1 MSSLPPNWERYSTDD
16 GKEYFHNTVTN
27 STQWQ
32 APVFSEGPLGAADP
46 MAAFSFDTTAASDV
60 FQYKPSA
67 AELEASSRKGPLD
80 IEMRTEDPF
89 SLMDVFSSPALT
101 EGEMVSLKSGPSGMI
116 GKASSGSGPST
127 SASTRNP
134 SSASTS
140 QGGGF
145 GGFATGFAAGMA
157 AASAGGASGGADG
170 EAAGPGGLSGWAL
183 AQVQNLFD
191 VSTDDVV
198 QRLKLVLMPNP
209 KNPDRTVAED
219 LRARP
224 DFYGPFWIATTAVLF
239 LAATGN
245 FARLLESEHP
255 SKFKP
260 DYGLVP
266 IAATMVY
273 GGLIAVPLV
282 ARASLFFSGE
292 EVDSVDFKKLI
303 CICGYA
309 LCPAIPASILCIV
322 PLASF
327 RWLFVLI
334 GLMASLFF
342 LHRNLLE
349 DISVKTPWLKYTLL
363 ATPVLSQVAVYL
375 TYRVHFFEGSR
386 T

>member
-1 MSSLPPNWERYSTDD
+1 
-16 GKEYFHNTVTN
+16 
-27 STQWQ
+27 
-32 APVFSEGPLGAADP
+32 
-46 MAAFSFDTTAASDV
+46 
-60 FQYKPSA
+60 
-67 AELEASSRKGPLD
+67 
-80 IEMRTEDPF
+80 
-89 SLMDVFSSPALT
+89 
-101 EGEMVSLKSGPSGMI
+101 
-116 GKASSGSGPST
+116 
-127 SASTRNP
+127 
-134 SSASTS
+134 
-140 QGGGF
+140 F

>member
-1 MSSLPPNWERYSTDD
+1 
-16 GKEYFHNTVTN
+16 TVTN

-209 KNPDRTVAED
+209 KNPDRTVAE
-219 LRARP
+219 
-224 DFYGPFWIATTAVLF
+224 
-239 LAATGN
+239 
-245 FARLLESEHP
+245 
-255 SKFKP
+255 
-260 DYGLVP
+260 
-266 IAATMVY
+266 
-273 GGLIAVPLV
+273 
-282 ARASLFFSGE
+282 
-292 EVDSVDFKKLI
+292 
-303 CICGYA
+303 
-309 LCPAIPASILCIV
+309 
-322 PLASF
+322 
-327 RWLFVLI
+327 
-334 GLMASLFF
+334 
-342 LHRNLLE
+342 
-349 DISVKTPWLKYTLL
+349 
-363 ATPVLSQVAVYL
+363 
-375 TYRVHFFEGSR
+375 
-386 T
+386 